1 MKKTYYAVYDTNIL
15 VSALLTSR
23 KDSPTALL
31 LDMVLEGRVILLYNQ
46 DIIAE
51 YKDVLSRKKFSF
63 SQYDVENVLNLVKLG
78 KELDPTIS
86 HEVFPDPDDAVFY
99 EVALSKDGAYVVTV
113 NMKHFP
119 KNHIVVSPAEMIEI
133 ITNNR

>member
-31 LDMVLEGRVILLYNQ
+31 LDMVLEGRVILLYNR
-46 DIIAE
+46 DIITE

-63 SQYDVENVLNLVKLG
+63 SQSDVENVLNLVKLG
-78 KELDPTIS
+78 VELSPTNS
-86 HEVFPDPDDAVFY
+86 QEDFPDPDDAVFY
-99 EVALSKDGAYVVTV
+99 EVALSKEGA
-113 NMKHFP
+113 
-119 KNHIVVSPAEMIEI
+119 
-133 ITNNR
+133 

>member
-23 KDSPTALL
+23 NDSPTALL
-31 LDMVLEGRVILLYNQ
+31 LDMVLEGRVILLYNR

-63 SQYDVENVLNLVKLG
+63 SQSDIESILSLVKLG
-78 KELDPTIS
+78 VELSPTNS
-86 HEVFPDPDDAVFY
+86 HEDFQDPDDTVFY
-99 EVALSKDGAYVVTV
+99 EVALSKEGAYVVTG
-113 NMKHFP
+113 NRKHFP
-119 KNHIVVSPAEMIEI
+119 KAPMVVSPAEMLDI
-133 ITNNR
+133 IINNR